1 MVSSTTAMGGVVA
14 WATGGDFLQGAMQG
28 MNIGFL
34 NHAMHDDPPS
44 VSTQQED
51 QNLQNMLPEVVV
63 IGKAPAYVVKF
74 ANPIFAQRVSLYS
87 ISVIFP
93 FNKDTF
99 PASKLSLFIINI
111 STFALL

>member
-1 MVSSTTAMGGVVA
+1 MVSSTAAMGGVVA

-51 QNLQNMLPEVVV
+51 QNLQNMLL
-63 IGKAPAYVVKF
+63 ILFSRKF
-74 ANPIFAQRVSLYS
+74 
-87 ISVIFP
+87 ISHH
-93 FNKDTF
+93 K
-99 PASKLSLFIINI
+99 FI
-111 STFALL
+111 